1 MPILPAHQPATS
13 ATLTE
18 IAHDHPDAMTILF
31 AIDTGNG
38 VPAMAKTWFVNE
50 AGTACRA
57 YDNGYLFQVRTFR
70 VASTSELVRVLGD
83 LKPLSRASVIRGAL
97 APDADWRRTVRRSRD
112 TEEKKA
118 TFTEVPRRWVLL
130 DFDKFTLAD
139 FPDPVTNPVGCVEA
153 IRERLPPGLRNVAFF
168 WSFSSST
175 GMKPEKLGV
184 HLWLLLEKALVW
196 REVESFIFACGAD
209 VTMSRT
215 VQAHF
220 TATPIFQAPLT
231 DPLPRRFG
239 TLPGIERV
247 PAVVIDELV
256 VTGMIGQAEE
266 KAKKEM
272 ARRSVAVPRVP
283 VVRVVKERT
292 SRVTHVTAAATPK
305 NEKVPAPIIAIDS
318 ESDEV
323 PPGMIGDGH
332 RHEHLLKLAGFSRSR
347 GLDADGLRIVL
358 LAENAHHFYPSLAER
373 EVEAMAASY
382 GRYDAGTM
390 RATAWES
397 AVVMAAG
404 LIRHDA
410 CAEAVVC
417 AAGLLIGD
425 EAYARRI
432 VEELIAIPR
441 WQVACAESQP
451 GLVLTEE
458 IPS

>member
-1 MPILPAHQPATS
+1 MPILPAHPPAAS
-13 ATLTE
+13 ATLIE
-18 IAHDHPDAMTILF
+18 IAHDHPDAITVLF

-38 VPAMAKTWFVNE
+38 VPDMAKTWFVDE
-50 AGTACRA
+50 TGTTCRP
-57 YDNGYLFQVRTFR
+57 YDLAWLYQARAFR
-70 VASTSELVRVLGD
+70 VASTAELFGILSD
-83 LKPLSRASVIRGAL
+83 LKPLTRACVIRGAL
-97 APDADWRRTVRRSRD
+97 APDADWHRTVRRSRD
-112 TEEKKA
+112 KDEKKA
-118 TFTEVPRRWVLL
+118 TFTEVPRRWALL
-130 DFDKFTLAD
+130 DFDNFALTD

-153 IRERLPPGLRNVAFF
+153 IRARLPPGLRNVACF

-184 HLWLLLEKALVW
+184 HIWLLLDKALVW
-196 REVESFIFACGAD
+196 REVEAFIFACGAD
-209 VTMSRT
+209 VAMSRT
-215 VQAHF
+215 VQVHY
-220 TATPIFQAPLT
+220 TAKPVFQAPLT

-239 TLPGIERV
+239 TLQGIERV
-247 PAVVIDELV
+247 PAVVIDELI
-256 VTGMIGQAEE
+256 VTGMTRQAEE

-292 SRVTHVTAAATPK
+292 SGLTIVTAAATPK
-305 NEKVPAPIIAIDS
+305 NEMAPDPIIAIDS

-323 PPGMIGDGH
+323 PPGMVGDGH

-347 GLDADGLRIVL
+347 GLHAEGLRIVL
-358 LAENAHHFYPSLAER
+358 LAENAHHFYPPLADR
-373 EVEAMAASY
+373 EVEAMAASF

-390 RATAWES
+390 RTTAWES

-410 CAEAVVC
+410 CAEAIVC
-417 AAGLLIGD
+417 AAGLLLGD